1 MVDEALGTT
10 VPIMSVRPGRN
21 RLADEDRT
29 MLEEKRR
36 RQHAEEHGHGT
47 GSESSDHPGHLPED
61 FHDEISV
68 FGIPKEDMTEPVRK
82 ALKLLLD
89 EINALRGQLIS
100 AHGHE
105 AYLEEQVEKDR
116 VLQVMRRKAFMARL
130 GLAARRVE
138 DEHVQFCVLYFSIAN
153 VEAVQSL
160 YGSGAVENMMVH
172 ASDVLREKCE
182 AGDVIGG
189 LDHFDFGIVLPGTDP
204 VHAAQKGHHLVAQMA
219 AHAFTWQGQTLH
231 IQAKFGVTE
240 IAPGDSGDDII
251 ERAKRVM
258 HSLSAQGPA

>member
-1 MVDEALGTT
+1 MVDESLGST
-10 VPIMSVRPGRN
+10 VPVMSVRPGRN

-36 RQHAEEHGHGT
+36 RQHHSKDEGKGLGSGSEEHLA
-47 GSESSDHPGHLPED
+47 HPLED
-61 FHDEISV
+61 FQDEISV

-89 EINALRGQLIS
+89 QINDLRGQLIS

-116 VLQVMRRKAFMARL
+116 LLQVMRRKAFMARL

-138 DEHVQFCVLYFSIAN
+138 DEHVQFCVLYFSIKNA
-153 VEAVQSL
+153 EAVQNT
-160 YGSGAVENMMVH
+160 YGSGAVENLMVH
-172 ASDVLREKCE
+172 AADILREKCE
-182 AGDVIGG
+182 AGDIIGS
-189 LDHFDFGIVLPGTDP
+189 LEHFDYGVVLPGTDP
-204 VHAAQKGHHLVAQMA
+204 VHAAQKGHHLIAEMA
-219 AHAFTWQGQTLH
+219 ARTFVWQGQTLS

-258 HSLSAQGPA
+258 DSLDT